1 MKYIIKTTFL
11 FGILAMVFSCTD
23 LDEELEDE
31 LTTEFSDDGVTVIDG
46 ATEGG
51 ILPPG
56 SLAASYNRLR
66 NGSAGH
72 GSYWSAQ
79 TVSSDEA
86 QIGQKGGDWFDG
98 GIWLDMH
105 RHTFGPVNGTFDN
118 MWNDA
123 YGGIGEINLALDGGL
138 DANEEA
144 QAKTLRAFFY
154 WRLLDSFGRIK
165 LITSSGADAPQTD
178 RLSAFNYVESELLSV
193 LGISAVTSSLDLS
206 ASALGTGSEPYIVN
220 QYAALGLLAKLYLNA
235 EVYTGTARWQEAD
248 WAATYIIDNGPYQLC
263 GAGCSIP
270 NLAKRPAVDSD
281 PETLEGYAAV
291 FAPNNQFNP
300 EMIWSIRYDAASAGG
315 MNFVQMVLHGP
326 SQLTYG
332 LDAQPWNGYQVLEEF
347 YNSYED
353 GDARKEASFLVG
365 PQTDFSGSALLDFAS
380 DDDDLQVNYTPAINE
395 LEPNSIRQSGVRMK
409 KFSFQ
414 LFSRQEMNNDF
425 PIFRLGQVHLI
436 RAEARARAAGDWNLS
451 LPDVNALRD
460 RANLGPL
467 GSIDADGFFDER
479 GKEMFQESS
488 RRIDLIRFGK
498 FQDSWF
504 EKTNAD
510 AFRNVFPIPQAQIIA
525 SGEGGNPLTQNP
537 GY

>member
-1 MKYIIKTTFL
+1 MKYIRKTILL
-11 FGILAMVFSCTD
+11 FGMFALAFACTD

-31 LTTEFSDDGVTVIDG
+31 LTIEFSDNGVTVIDG

-51 ILPPG
+51 ILPSG
-56 SLAASYNRLR
+56 QLGASYDRLR

-86 QIGQKGGDWFDG
+86 QVGQKGGDWFDG
-98 GIWLDMH
+98 GIWLRMH
-105 RHTFGPVNGTFDN
+105 RHTFGSANDTFNN

-123 YGGIGEINLALDGGL
+123 YGGIGEVNLALEGGL
-138 DANEEA
+138 SPDDEA
-144 QAKTLRAFFY
+144 QAKTIRAFFY
-154 WRLLDSFGRIK
+154 LRLLDSFGRVK
-165 LITSSGADAPQTD
+165 LITSSGGDAPQST
-178 RLSAFNYVESELLSV
+178 RLDAFNFVESELLGVLSV
-193 LGISAVTSSLDLS
+193 PAITATLDLS
-206 ASALGTGSEPYIVN
+206 GSALGTGSEPYIAN

-235 EVYTGTARWQEAD
+235 EVYTGTPRYEEAD

-263 GAGCSIP
+263 GAGCSVP
-270 NLAKRPAVDSD
+270 NLAKRPAVDTD

-300 EMIWSIRYDAASAGG
+300 EMIWSIRYDETSAGG
-315 MNFVQMVLHGP
+315 MNFAHMVLHGP

-365 PQTDFSGSALLDFAS
+365 PQTDFGGNALLDFAS
-380 DDDDLQVNYTPAINE
+380 DDADLQVNYTPAINE
-395 LEPNSIRQSGVRMK
+395 LEPNSIRESGARMK

-414 LFSRQEMNNDF
+414 NFGRNEMNNDF
-425 PIFRLGQVHLI
+425 PILRLGQVHMI
-436 RAEARARAAGDWNLS
+436 RAEARARAAADWSLS

-460 RANLGPL
+460 RATLGPL
-467 GSIDADGFFDER
+467 ASIDADGFFDER

-488 RRIDLIRFGK
+488 RRTDMIRFGK

-504 EKTNAD
+504 EKTNND
-510 AFRNVFPIPQAQIIA
+510 ATRSLFPIAQAQIDA
-525 SGEGGNPLTQNP
+525 AAGSLTQNP